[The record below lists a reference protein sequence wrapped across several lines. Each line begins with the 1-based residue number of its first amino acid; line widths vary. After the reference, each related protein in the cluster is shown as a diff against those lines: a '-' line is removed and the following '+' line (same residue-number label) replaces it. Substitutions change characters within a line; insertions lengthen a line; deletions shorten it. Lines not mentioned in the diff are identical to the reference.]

1 MGGLFGVFP
10 AMTIQLTLVAV
21 AIAAAALFLA
31 RRAWRTWS
39 ARGCAGGCCK
49 TTAEAPASPL
59 IAADDLL
66 GRMRQRQTGGP
77 GAGAKTV
84 DPGKSG
90 SFSA

>member
-1 MGGLFGVFP
+1 
-10 AMTIQLTLVAV
+10 MTIQLILVALIV
-21 AIAAAALFLA
+21 AAAALYLA

-49 TTAEAPASPL
+49 TSAEPPAPSL

-66 GRMRQRQTGGP
+66 GRLRQRQTGGP
-77 GAGAKTV
+77 GGGAKTV